1 MVARQSVVYGSTG
14 ASRGK
19 PDTEMLFS
27 LQSVVMADDSSIPP
41 PKPVLQFRLQSL
53 LGAMVLV
60 AVFAAIAGPYYRRQ
74 SATAQIHLLF
84 FWSTFAVLAAWATW
98 YRWRSAWRLPPSFGA
113 VRFLVHATPKGR
125 RLAWSY
131 FINFLQVAGCLAMFA
146 TWSAVVAK
154 RSDRAPLWSPSVSS
168 VQLAFMMGGI
178 LLLFLRTPTFLT
190 EDGVASSRIFAP
202 WRYIRHAEWLK
213 NAPEVMKFR
222 RLDGDLFIAVAKRD
236 RVAIEAFVRAKTTLL
251 NPAPHAPEVCDA
263 NESARQDR
271 GTS

>member
-1 MVARQSVVYGSTG
+1 MVAQQSVVYGSTG
-14 ASRGK
+14 ASRGQ
-19 PDTEMLFS
+19 PDAEILFS

-60 AVFAAIAGPYYRRQ
+60 AVVAAIAGPYYRRQ
-74 SATAQIHLLF
+74 SAAAQIHLLI
-84 FWSTFAVLAAWATW
+84 FWSTFAVLAAGATW
-98 YRWRSAWRLPPSFGA
+98 CRWWSAWRLPRSLGA

-131 FINFLQVAGCLAMFA
+131 FVNFLQVAGCLAMFA
-146 TWSAVVAK
+146 TCSAVVVK
-154 RSDRAPLWSPSVSS
+154 RSDRAPLWSPSISS
-168 VQLAFMMGGI
+168 LQLAFVMGGI
-178 LLLFLRTPTFLT
+178 LLIFLKTPTFLT

-213 NAPEVMKFR
+213 NAPGVMKFR
-222 RLDGDLFIAVAKRD
+222 RLDGDLLIAVATRD
-236 RVAIEAFVRAKTTLL
+236 RVAVEAFVRAKTTFL

-263 NESARQDR
+263 NENPRFR
-271 GTS
+271 EG